1 MDPYTPQVDDLLLFF
16 RDDDGKLAKRLI
28 PHHVYADESR
38 RISLDSLSPGW
49 KGSVIS
55 EQGNEDQPYYVANF
69 ARLLAP
75 GTSPFKPVP
84 RRKASADTDVMV
96 APTVKPQPNDIVV
109 VPHDSPN
116 AGYIVPRDVY
126 RDCFALADQDIP
138 DVVTMAIEE
147 GVVVANLPK
156 LQLDGF
162 TCYLLSLI
170 SLRSGALD
178 AADEPSEK

>member
-16 RDDDGKLAKRLI
+16 RDDDGSLAKRLI
-28 PHHVYADESR
+28 PRQVYADESR
-38 RISLDSLSPGW
+38 RISLDSLDKSFRS
-49 KGSVIS
+49 SVIS
-55 EQGNEDQPYYVANF
+55 EQGDEAQPYYVANF

-75 GTSPFKPVP
+75 GTSPFRPAP
-84 RRKASADTDVMV
+84 RRAPQNDVALDV
-96 APTVKPQPNDIVV
+96 APKVTPNPSDIVV
-109 VPHDSPN
+109 VPHDAPN
-116 AGYIVPRDVY
+116 AGYILPRDVY
-126 RDCFALADQDIP
+126 KDCFALADQDIP

-156 LQLDGF
+156 LQLDGY

-178 AADEPSEK
+178 APTAAE

>member
-16 RDDDGKLAKRLI
+16 RDDDGSLAKRLI
-28 PHHVYADESR
+28 PHHVYAEESR
-38 RISLDSLSPGW
+38 RISLDSLDPGW

-55 EQGNEDQPYYVANF
+55 EQGDEAAPYYVANF

-84 RRKASADTDVMV
+84 RREATVAADVAT
-96 APTVKPQPNDIVV
+96 APTVTPRPSDIVV

-126 RDCFALADQDIP
+126 RECLALDDQDIP

-156 LQLDGF
+156 LQLDGV

-170 SLRSGALD
+170 SLRSGAL
-178 AADEPSEK
+178 EPGEK

>member
-1 MDPYTPQVDDLLLFF
+1 MDSYTPQVDDLLLFF
-16 RDDDGKLAKRLI
+16 RDDDGTLAKRLV

-38 RISLDSLSPGW
+38 RISLDSLAPGFR
-49 KGSVIS
+49 GSVIS
-55 EQGNEDQPYYVANF
+55 EQGDETVPYYVANF

-75 GTSPFKPVP
+75 GSSPFKPVQ
-84 RRKASADTDVMV
+84 RKPAASAVSSA
-96 APTVKPQPNDIVV
+96 APKVTPQPSDIVV
-109 VPHDSPN
+109 VPHDRPE
-116 AGYIVPRDVY
+116 AGYLLPRDVY
-126 RDCFALADQDIP
+126 RDCLALADRDIP

-156 LQLDGF
+156 LQLDGI

-178 AADEPSEK
+178 AATEPSEG